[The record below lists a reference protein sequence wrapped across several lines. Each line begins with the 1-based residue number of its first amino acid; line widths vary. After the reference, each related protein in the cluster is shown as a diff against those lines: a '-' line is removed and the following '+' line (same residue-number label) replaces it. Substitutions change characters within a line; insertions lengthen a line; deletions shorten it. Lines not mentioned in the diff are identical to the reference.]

1 MQINTT
7 IIIANDGVLNEDEE
21 TFPVAGGGEGF
32 AVCAG
37 GDDVGSGGN
46 VPPGKGVGGG
56 TTCSGVAESA
66 LEGDTDAVS

>member
-21 TFPVAGGGEGF
+21 TFPVAGGGG
-32 AVCAG
+32 AG
-37 GDDVGSGGN
+37 GNRGE
-46 VPPGKGVGGG
+46 PPGKGVGGG

-66 LEGDTDAVS
+66 PEGDTDAVSREDT